1 MPDTSRDPVDHV
13 RTTRQHAGETVKN
26 GQNGPGLIAVGI
38 GVLALVISLAA
49 FATAHPTAGLI
60 AAVVAVIVAGAGL
73 GWLAFTHRR
82 VRQAEQQWH
91 TEHPG
96 RPAEPPTS

>member
-38 GVLALVISLAA
+38 GVLALVISL
-49 FATAHPTAGLI
+49 FI
-60 AAVVAVIVAGAGL
+60 AAVPLLLYLRHVVHIRRLSAAV
-73 GWLAFTHRR
+73 
-82 VRQAEQQWH
+82 
-91 TEHPG
+91 
-96 RPAEPPTS
+96 

>member
-1 MPDTSRDPVDHV
+1 MTPIRRTGPPGRDGTGPHV
-13 RTTRQHAGETVKN
+13 AIVGGGAPMAAAGFW
-26 GQNGPGLIAVGI
+26 
-38 GVLALVISLAA
+38 LALVISLAA